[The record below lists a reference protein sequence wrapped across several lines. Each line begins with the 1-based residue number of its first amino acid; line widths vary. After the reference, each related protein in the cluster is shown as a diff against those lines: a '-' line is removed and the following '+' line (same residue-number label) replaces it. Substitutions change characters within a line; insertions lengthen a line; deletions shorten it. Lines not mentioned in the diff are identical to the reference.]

1 MNKKISNISFT
12 FLLFF
17 MTNQMFTSAG
27 LTHILELSKQ
37 NAIYVPILSYVL
49 GLIPFY
55 IFIKYYNY
63 KEELNFYEK
72 MNYTYKKL
80 GKVFNFI
87 IFLFISLYFIYS
99 LSTLNTYI
107 QSKYLSNTPSF
118 IITLLFLIP
127 IVYLMKHDIYSIC
140 KVTFILFIIYII
152 EYVFSAFGLIKFIEI
167 DNLMPFI
174 DKSIFNI
181 IKSSLHY
188 VCYFTFPMFILLLV
202 PKSYIKNPK
211 TINRDLFIGYT
222 FSNIIVLL
230 ILVFLISIFGIDLAL
245 IFDFPIFSLLTKI
258 NFFDFIT
265 HIENILSFIA
275 VLTFFVN
282 TTLSL
287 YSMKVFIKKDKL
299 FYPFL
304 IICFILSIVLFNNH
318 TNTINFMRNFFL
330 IVFIPTLLLLIK
342 RNKS

>member
-1 MNKKISNISFT
+1 MNKKINNISFT

-17 MTNQMFTSAG
+17 MTNQLFTSAG

-37 NAIYVPILSYVL
+37 NAIYVPVLSYVI

-55 IFIKYYNY
+55 IFINYYNY

-80 GKVFNFI
+80 GKVFNII
-87 IFLFISLYFIYS
+87 IFLFISLYFTYS
-99 LSTLNTYI
+99 LSALNTYV
-107 QSKYLSNTPSF
+107 QSKYLSDTPSF
-118 IITLLFLIP
+118 IITILFLVP
-127 IVYLMKHDIYSIC
+127 VVYLVNHDIYSIC
-140 KVTFILFIIYII
+140 KVTFFLFIIYIF
-152 EYVFSAFGLIKFIEI
+152 EYAFSAFGLIKFIEI

-174 DKSIFNI
+174 DKDFFNI
-181 IKSSLHY
+181 FKSSLHY
-188 VCYFTFPMFILLLV
+188 VCYFTFPMFMLLLI
-202 PKSYIKNPK
+202 PKSYIKNSK

-222 FSNIIVLL
+222 FSNLIVLL
-230 ILVFLISIFGIDLAL
+230 IIIFLISIFGIDLVL

-265 HIENILSFIA
+265 HIENILSFIT

-287 YSMKVFIKKDKL
+287 YSMKLFIKKEKL
-299 FYPFL
+299 FYIFL
-304 IICFILSIVLFNNH
+304 VLCFMSSIVLFNNH
-318 TNTINFMRNFFL
+318 TNTIRFIRNFFL

-342 RNKS
+342 RNKN